1 MIRLEGVTKTYSL
14 APRHVGHREKRLT
27 AVQAVDLDVA
37 RGEFLVVTGRSGA
50 GKTTLLNLAAG
61 LTRPTHGR
69 IVWGKVDLWRMP
81 DTQRSRLRN
90 RRLGFVFQFESL
102 LPSLT
107 AAENVALTTA
117 FGTHRRE
124 PGIHERAGELLR
136 MVGLADRQDAY
147 PRQLS
152 AGQQQRV
159 VIARSLIN
167 DPEILLADEPTSNL
181 DAETEREVMALF
193 AEIHATRGVTVLM
206 VTHAPQLVPAC
217 ARLVEM
223 ADGAI
228 CARRCSHRRGAA

>member
-1 MIRLEGVTKTYSL
+1 MVRLDGVTKTYPL
-14 APRHVGHREKRLT
+14 GREKMVT
-27 AVQAVDLDVA
+27 AVQAVDLDIA
-37 RGEFLVVTGRSGA
+37 RGEFLTITGRSGA

-69 IVWGKVDLWRMP
+69 IVWGDMDLWRMP
-81 DTQRSRLRN
+81 DAQRSRLRS
-90 RRLGFVFQFESL
+90 RRLGFVFQFASL

-107 AAENVALTTA
+107 VAENMVLPTA
-117 FGTHRRE
+117 FGSHRRE
-124 PGIHERAGELLR
+124 LAVYERAGELLR
-136 MVGLADRQDAY
+136 MVGLADRRDAY

-159 VIARSLIN
+159 VIARSLVN
-167 DPEILLADEPTSNL
+167 DPEMLLADEPTSNL
-181 DAETEREVMALF
+181 DAETEREMMALF
-193 AEIHATRGVTVLM
+193 TEIHATRGVTVLM

-228 CARRCSHRRGAA
+228 CARGAA